1 MVDSR
6 CQKLSNVFAENTIKM
21 TPTLTHRSASSIKES
36 TNNPAQTR
44 ISSPS
49 FRHLVAYAWSASY
62 NPLKQSN
69 QETLLREMF
78 HMKLAGLALSIL
90 CAVALYFAFT
100 SRIITVKIDGVTHVQ
115 EILKQVGSS
124 LSTGQV
130 LGAASSMLQRSI
142 SEEDLAQSSEDT
154 VLSGIDKLYET
165 DNFAPATIILIC
177 SVIIPVLK
185 TLLAILFT
193 AQTNFR
199 PKLLADISLYLHR
212 YSLVEVIIVALMVMS
227 MSRISFVDI
236 ELGPAIYYYV
246 GYFVLTIIV
255 FEVFLRDVISPAR
268 ERTES
273 SV

>member
-1 MVDSR
+1 MRLPLSQPHHIIR
-6 CQKLSNVFAENTIKM
+6 KKLD
-21 TPTLTHRSASSIKES
+21 
-36 TNNPAQTR
+36 
-44 ISSPS
+44 
-49 FRHLVAYAWSASY
+49 
-62 NPLKQSN
+62 LKIRLGEGVQ
-69 QETLLREMF
+69 
-78 HMKLAGLALSIL
+78 MKLAGFALSLL
-90 CAVALYFAFT
+90 CAVALYFAFST
-100 SRIITVKIDGVTHVQ
+100 RIITVKIDGVTHIQ

-142 SEEDLAQSSEDT
+142 SEEDLAQTSQDT
-154 VLSGIDKLYET
+154 VLSGIDKLYES

-185 TLLAILFT
+185 TLLAIFFT

-236 ELGPAIYYYV
+236 ELGPAIYYYLA
-246 GYFVLTIIV
+246 YFVLTIIV